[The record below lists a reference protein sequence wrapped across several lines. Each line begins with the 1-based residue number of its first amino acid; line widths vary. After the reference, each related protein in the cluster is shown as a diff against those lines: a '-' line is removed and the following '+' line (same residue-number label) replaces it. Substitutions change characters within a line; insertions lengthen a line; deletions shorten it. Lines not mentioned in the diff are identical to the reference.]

1 MKKITYLLIMTL
13 FSGASLAQ
21 PSSVPD
27 QSSGISP
34 LLIGESCPE
43 LTVKNLMGDDIQ
55 LTEVLAAKPTILIFY
70 RGGWCPYCNLQLWG
84 LQEIENDIM
93 KLGYQVVALS
103 PDSPGNIRTSVEK
116 HQLTYKLYS
125 DGTMAAANAFGI
137 AYKAPESNL
146 KNLAE
151 SSAGKNP
158 GWLPVPSVFVFNTEG
173 TILFEYVNPNYRS
186 RLTGNLLLAVLRELE
201 Q

>member
-13 FSGASLAQ
+13 LSGASLAQ

-27 QSSGISP
+27 QSSDISP

-70 RGGWCPYCNLQLWG
+70 RGGWCPYCNLQLGG
-84 LQEIENDIM
+84 LQEIEDEIM

-116 HQLTYKLYS
+116 HQLT
-125 DGTMAAANAFGI
+125 
-137 AYKAPESNL
+137 
-146 KNLAE
+146 
-151 SSAGKNP
+151 
-158 GWLPVPSVFVFNTEG
+158 
-173 TILFEYVNPNYRS
+173 
-186 RLTGNLLLAVLRELE
+186 
-201 Q
+201 